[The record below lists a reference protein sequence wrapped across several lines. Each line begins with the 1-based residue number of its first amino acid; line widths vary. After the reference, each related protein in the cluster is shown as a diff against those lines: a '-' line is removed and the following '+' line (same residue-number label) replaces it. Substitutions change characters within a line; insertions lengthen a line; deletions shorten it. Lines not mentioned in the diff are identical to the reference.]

1 MKLRDREK
9 GQALLPFF
17 SSFSLLFSALL
28 HLLIYTFLSLR
39 YFLLFLTSGFFR
51 DLPLWSLLFLISSET
66 SFSFSISLP
75 PSSSSS
81 SFLSSIFL
89 SLLRSSSVSS
99 PFEQD
104 RFSRISIFI
113 WSRVCLAHVRT
124 PCPGLYRKPR
134 LGLLAARSSAR
145 RSRKRARVIQGR
157 SSTTAGL
164 NDSWGAS
171 TGPPLFVFLP
181 SSDSSRCFLLY
192 GND

>member
-1 MKLRDREK
+1 MFHYTNSSRDETKIERRAKLFFT
-9 GQALLPFF
+9 FF
-17 SSFSLLFSALL
+17 SLFVVFFVCLLYF
-28 HLLIYTFLSLR
+28 FLSLR
-39 YFLLFLTSGFFR
+39 YFLLFWRLV
-51 DLPLWSLLFLISSET
+51 
-66 SFSFSISLP
+66 FSR
-75 PSSSSS
+75 SSSLKSPFLLS
-81 SFLSSIFL
+81 LRRHFLSFYLLPSFLFFSLIF
-89 SLLRSSSVSS
+89 LRSSSVSS
-99 PFEQD
+99 LFGQSKQH
-104 RFSRISIFI
+104 RFSKNSISSI
-113 WSRVCLAHVRT
+113 VCLVHVRT

-181 SSDSSRCFLLY
+181 SCDSSRCFLLY